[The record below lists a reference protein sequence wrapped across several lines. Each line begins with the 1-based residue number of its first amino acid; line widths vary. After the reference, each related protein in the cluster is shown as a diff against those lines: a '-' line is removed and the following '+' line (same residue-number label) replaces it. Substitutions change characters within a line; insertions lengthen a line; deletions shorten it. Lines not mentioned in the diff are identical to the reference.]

1 MTEEQKPDSE
11 LMDELES
18 LGTQLVAAVRSLWDS
33 DESRQLR
40 QEIGDG
46 FVQLGHQV
54 DDAIKTAQESE
65 TAQEFKVQVQ
75 ETVDKAR
82 ESDIAGQ
89 LQENLVSGLHQLNTE
104 LGKLVTSFDTSDE
117 APDEPAA
124 EADTDTAGEAD
135 A

>member
-1 MTEEQKPDSE
+1 MTEEKSDSE
-11 LMDELES
+11 LVDELES
-18 LGTQLVAAVRSLWDS
+18 LGRQLVTAVSSLWDS

-46 FVQLGHQV
+46 FVQLGQQV

-65 TAQEFKVQVQ
+65 TAQEFKVQLQ

-82 ESDIAGQ
+82 ESDIAGK

-104 LGKLVTSFDTSDE
+104 LGKLVTSLDASDE
-117 APDEPAA
+117 APDEPVAGA
-124 EADTDTAGEAD
+124 ETRPEGD